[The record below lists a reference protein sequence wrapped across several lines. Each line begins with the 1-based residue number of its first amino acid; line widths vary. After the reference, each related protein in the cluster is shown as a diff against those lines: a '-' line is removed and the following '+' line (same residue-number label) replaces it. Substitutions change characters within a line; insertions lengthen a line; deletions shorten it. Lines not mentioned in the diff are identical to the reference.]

1 MKLTKKTIEIL
12 VLVAII
18 SIIVFL
24 PLYARTG
31 TYPLSIVDGNSMYP
45 NLQNGD
51 LAYYSATNTRNIP
64 NGTVIVFVQGDTGN
78 SLLDGLIRPVVIH
91 RVIGEIIQSD
101 GTVCYETKGD
111 NNDVKDPFLTRS
123 DHVLGTATVIVPK
136 VGLFV
141 LFLKSPQGLIATIGI
156 ISLAYLSIH
165 DMKRKEEK
173 KKEKLLAA
181 LSKKVINGDLPNE
194 QFGKIELA
202 IRYSDDIES
211 FGIKDPS
218 ILAFVGWL
226 KNGGLDQNWKL
237 RNVTCNNCS
246 GIALELRGEKN
257 NSLAICPHCH
267 RVLWNTTMV
276 LTEKIFNKVLLQS
289 IDESLSSLGS
299 ASKVNLYSHLETAF
313 TLKKKEIPTRLD
325 DFSFALERI
334 LGKGAIHLNL
344 LLIEN
349 FKKKLSSF
357 CHMNHKSS
365 DFQEYVKQAKECVE
379 NMKNGKE
386 RETLIGNTSLDI
398 LEDQPEMSA
407 ISQEQF

>member
-1 MKLTKKTIEIL
+1 MPLKLLIPIL
-12 VLVAII
+12 VI
-18 SIIVFL
+18 SLLSVVSFAASVSINSTTSQSVQGVVYNVTGGFSAASNGFIVTQSAATATTL
-24 PLYARTG
+24 PA
-31 TYPLSIVDGNSMYP
+31 SWA
-45 NLQNGD
+45 NG
-51 LAYYSATNTRNIP
+51 
-64 NGTVIVFVQGDTGN
+64 GTVT
-78 SLLDGLIRPVVIH
+78 
-91 RVIGEIIQSD
+91 
-101 GTVCYETKGD
+101 
-111 NNDVKDPFLTRS
+111 
-123 DHVLGTATVIVPK
+123 TATVIVPK

>member
-1 MKLTKKTIEIL
+1 MPLKLLIPIL
-12 VLVAII
+12 VI
-18 SIIVFL
+18 SLLSVVSFAASVSINSTTSQSVQGVVYNVTGGFSAASNGFIVTQSAATATTL
-24 PLYARTG
+24 PA
-31 TYPLSIVDGNSMYP
+31 SWA
-45 NLQNGD
+45 NG
-51 LAYYSATNTRNIP
+51 
-64 NGTVIVFVQGDTGN
+64 GTVT
-78 SLLDGLIRPVVIH
+78 
-91 RVIGEIIQSD
+91 
-101 GTVCYETKGD
+101 
-111 NNDVKDPFLTRS
+111 
-123 DHVLGTATVIVPK
+123 TATVIVPK

-276 LTEKIFNKVLLQS
+276 LTEKIFNKFYCSQLMSHCLHWEAPLKS
-289 IDESLSSLGS
+289 ICIHIL
-299 ASKVNLYSHLETAF
+299 KQHL
-313 TLKKKEIPTRLD
+313 P
-325 DFSFALERI
+325 
-334 LGKGAIHLNL
+334 
-344 LLIEN
+344 
-349 FKKKLSSF
+349 
-357 CHMNHKSS
+357 
-365 DFQEYVKQAKECVE
+365 
-379 NMKNGKE
+379 
-386 RETLIGNTSLDI
+386 
-398 LEDQPEMSA
+398 
-407 ISQEQF
+407 

>member
-1 MKLTKKTIEIL
+1 MYSEFIIDLFDYCQFHCFMNKIRSLRHFMPLKLLIPIL
-12 VLVAII
+12 VI
-18 SIIVFL
+18 SLLSVVSFAASVSINSTTSQSVQGVVYNVTGGFSAASNGFIVTQSAATATTL
-24 PLYARTG
+24 PA
-31 TYPLSIVDGNSMYP
+31 SWA
-45 NLQNGD
+45 NG
-51 LAYYSATNTRNIP
+51 
-64 NGTVIVFVQGDTGN
+64 GTVT
-78 SLLDGLIRPVVIH
+78 
-91 RVIGEIIQSD
+91 
-101 GTVCYETKGD
+101 
-111 NNDVKDPFLTRS
+111 
-123 DHVLGTATVIVPK
+123 TATVIVPK